1 MLQDAIIDWFRFAGL
16 TVVTLFHRQPRPF
29 RIVLRWQ
36 LIATA
41 VLTLLAAI
49 PWGFDGAVSAA
60 LGGGINVV
68 AGWVYGWR
76 VTQVNTHSA
85 GETLRTLFRAWAYK
99 LVVIVGLLGVV
110 LTQYRSVVHAA
121 FFLAFVITVGVYAAA
136 IAVSDTE

>member
-1 MLQDAIIDWFRFAGL
+1 M
-16 TVVTLFHRQPRPF
+16 
-29 RIVLRWQ
+29 VLRWQ

-41 VLTLLAAI
+41 ALTLLAAI

-76 VTQVNTHSA
+76 VAQVNTHSA

-110 LTQYRSVVHAA
+110 LTQYRGVVHAA
-121 FFLAFVITVGVYAAA
+121 FFLAFVITVGVFSAA
-136 IAVSDTE
+136 IAVADAE

>member
-1 MLQDAIIDWFRFAGL
+1 LLLRP
-16 TVVTLFHRQPRPF
+16 QPRPF

-41 VLTLLAAI
+41 ALTLLAAL

-76 VTQVNTHSA
+76 VAQVNTHSA
-85 GETLRTLFRAWAYK
+85 GD
-99 LVVIVGLLGVV
+99 
-110 LTQYRSVVHAA
+110 
-121 FFLAFVITVGVYAAA
+121 TVRPLWF
-136 IAVSDTE
+136 